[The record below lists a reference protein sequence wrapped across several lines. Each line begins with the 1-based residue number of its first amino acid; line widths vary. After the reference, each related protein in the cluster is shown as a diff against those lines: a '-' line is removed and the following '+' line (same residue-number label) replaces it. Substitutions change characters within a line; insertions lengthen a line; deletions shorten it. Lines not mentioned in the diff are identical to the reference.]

1 MHHTACNNVRL
12 LRKQDSQVSTVEEHV
27 RATVTPDA
35 LSAGLESESAMQ
47 FMGAVDANRRYI
59 KIITLDPRKRV
70 LQLFTWTTSKFY
82 SVQNAQTAF
91 SMGWLLDN
99 IAALVISHGYCN
111 VTLCWA
117 QVLVHINMWSLPN
130 QTRKMCCLTNVTV
143 NCLRTQ
149 HVTLKCCSR
158 LLAHN
163 FRRNCYCIMFPF
175 NCQGIA
181 RTQSPTTKN
190 CTPEFPTFGGIADF
204 SQAKCN
210 ALASTWAA
218 CLRDHKQPAP
228 GKLIRGCQLG
238 SYEETVLWKLMVHW
252 KHKHLCGVDVTC
264 LHYSTCMPDSL
275 HIVYI

>member
-1 MHHTACNNVRL
+1 MHSWRLACIKDIIKLAQQWPQEWKPVLTVATKCDLSSWWHYWLIN
-12 LRKQDSQVSTVEEHV
+12 KCIHSTLSLFYYK
-27 RATVTPDA
+27 RAMVTVT
-35 LSAGLESESAMQ
+35 
-47 FMGAVDANRRYI
+47 
-59 KIITLDPRKRV
+59 
-70 LQLFTWTTSKFY
+70 
-82 SVQNAQTAF
+82 
-91 SMGWLLDN
+91 
-99 IAALVISHGYCN
+99 
-111 VTLCWA
+111 
-117 QVLVHINMWSLPN
+117 
-130 QTRKMCCLTNVTV
+130 
-143 NCLRTQ
+143 
-149 HVTLKCCSR
+149 HVTLMSPVLGQSTVTSNRIPKIHRMSQSMK
-158 LLAHN
+158 
-163 FRRNCYCIMFPF
+163 NCQCIMFPF